1 MTMVYAIVNN
11 YPTFTEMGMT
21 KKETEFLESLLEE
34 NIDEDNNVMR
44 VPTRNFKI
52 IWEGTELLIH
62 KLDCG
67 RFNIQGLKV
76 NMDGKEEL
84 LQEKSSLSNIQR

>member
-34 NIDEDNNVMR
+34 NTGVLGWNA
-44 VPTRNFKI
+44 NFKCATKFI
-52 IWEGTELLIH
+52 DV
-62 KLDCG
+62 K
-67 RFNIQGLKV
+67 
-76 NMDGKEEL
+76 
-84 LQEKSSLSNIQR
+84 